1 MDVEESKKEETS
13 TTKTNENVTPSA
25 SGESA
30 AKYPDMGL
38 AQSIHALVMM
48 KKNKISKDEHN
59 YDTLLKQVMTKVI
72 DEMENPS
79 LYSHL
84 VSTLNDGGNGEDSA
98 MVQKE
103 EEVTSLNGIMLKTQK
118 ELNEIK
124 EKNEK
129 IMKELELKVDDAKE
143 NSGDMEVLEARF
155 NIAKFAA
162 KSLSKEEA
170 LGAYEKVLALPKLS
184 SGKIMDAL
192 MECSRIASFY
202 SDLNKN
208 NKLLQ
213 KISKM
218 AAESGDWDRRNRVK
232 VYSALDKLL
241 ARNVKDSASLLIDC
255 IATFSCTEICTYTEF
270 IVYTIIT
277 NILHLSRTEMKE
289 KIIDGPEILSVASDI
304 PQVTQ
309 LVNTLYDCD
318 YKGYLHAMVDVEPI
332 LLKDRF
338 LQAHSGYIM
347 RELHV
352 LGYKQFLDS
361 YKSVTLESMASSF
374 GVSVKFLDLQLGRF
388 IAAGRLTA
396 KVDKFG
402 GVVETNRPD
411 LKNAQYRDMIQ
422 HGDLLLN
429 RIQKLA
435 RVVDL

>member
-48 KKNKISKDEHN
+48 KKNKISKHEHN

-213 KISKM
+213 KV
-218 AAESGDWDRRNRVK
+218 RRK
-232 VYSALDKLL
+232 
-241 ARNVKDSASLLIDC
+241 
-255 IATFSCTEICTYTEF
+255 
-270 IVYTIIT
+270 
-277 NILHLSRTEMKE
+277 
-289 KIIDGPEILSVASDI
+289 KIIYDD
-304 PQVTQ
+304 
-309 LVNTLYDCD
+309 VN
-318 YKGYLHAMVDVEPI
+318 
-332 LLKDRF
+332 
-338 LQAHSGYIM
+338 HSYANKCCI
-347 RELHV
+347 
-352 LGYKQFLDS
+352 
-361 YKSVTLESMASSF
+361 SMASY
-374 GVSVKFLDLQLGRF
+374 K
-388 IAAGRLTA
+388 I
-396 KVDKFG
+396 
-402 GVVETNRPD
+402 
-411 LKNAQYRDMIQ
+411 
-422 HGDLLLN
+422 LN
-429 RIQKLA
+429 RFPKWPLKVVIGIDAIESRYTLHSTNYSPATLRTPHHSSLTVLPPFPAQKYAPTLNSLYTPLSPTFYICP
-435 RVVDL
+435 VPK